1 MAQILL
7 IDDEPMIRNS
17 ASQTLVLAGYEVL
30 SFAEGMSA
38 LAHLTP
44 DFNGIVISDIRMP
57 SMDGLEVLQQALHI
71 DKDLPIILIS
81 GHADVATAV
90 QAMRDGAYDLL
101 EKPFAANQL
110 VEVVKR
116 ALEKRRLT
124 LENRSLKE
132 ELTNRERIGPRIM
145 GQAPSIL
152 NLRKMITRLAQV
164 DTDVLIWGEM
174 GTGKELVARS
184 LHEQSQ
190 RRIHNFI
197 TFSCASGNQL
207 ALEQELFGF
216 PALQSSKTTPLS
228 KMEAANGG
236 TLFLD
241 EIEYLPLNT
250 QARLLHTLQERSL
263 ETQVRTKRVPVNF
276 RLIASSQIDLKT
288 AAEREEFRLDLYYRL
303 NVVSL
308 EIPPLRFRPDDIPL
322 LFQHFVLVAAARCE
336 TEVPPLNHQALEVL
350 LRYDW
355 PGNVRELRNIA
366 ERYVLL
372 GENYSYDLGALMR
385 SDTTL
390 SGDSLAAKV
399 ASFEKTLI
407 RQALNQCQ
415 GNIRLVM
422 EQLNIPRK
430 TLTDKMSK
438 YGLERSQFKDQ
449 AL

>member
-1 MAQILL
+1 MIPILL

-17 ASQTLVLAGYEVL
+17 VSQTLMLAGYDVR
-30 SFAEGMSA
+30 SFASGA
-38 LAHLTP
+38 LALTQLTS
-44 DFNGIVISDIRMP
+44 DFQGIIISDIRMP
-57 SMDGLEVLQQALHI
+57 QMDGLAVLQHALHI

-116 ALEKRRLT
+116 AVEKRRLT

-132 ELTNRERIGPRIM
+132 ELTNRERLGPRIM
-145 GQAPSIL
+145 GETAGII

-164 DTDVLIWGEM
+164 DTDVLIWGET

-184 LHEQSQ
+184 IHEQSQ

-197 TFSCASGNQL
+197 NFNCASGSPHT
-207 ALEQELFGF
+207 LEQELFGYST
-216 PALQSSKTTPLS
+216 SSNKS
-228 KMEAANGG
+228 RSIGKIEAAQGG

-241 EIEYLPLNT
+241 EIEHLPLAT
-250 QARLLHTLQERSL
+250 QPILLRVLQERSL
-263 ETQVRTKRVPVNF
+263 EHPLLPRRIPVNV
-276 RLIASSQIDLKT
+276 RMIAASQIDLKT
-288 AAEREEFRLDLYYRL
+288 AAEREEFRLELYYRL

-308 EIPPLRFRPDDIPL
+308 ELPPLRARPDDIPL

-372 GENYSYDLGALMR
+372 GENFQYDLGAVMQ
-385 SDTTL
+385 SETT
-390 SGDSLAAKV
+390 STGNSLADKV

-407 RQALNQCQ
+407 RQTLDQCK
-415 GNIRLVM
+415 GNIRLVT

-430 TLTDKMSK
+430 TLTDKMAK
-438 YGLERSQFKDQ
+438 YGLDRSQFKDP
-449 AL
+449 LH